1 VISAII
7 LAAGTSSRMGKPKL
21 LLPFKGRSI
30 IRVVAENVLA
40 SLVDEVLVVTGC
52 YSNEVTGAIKDLP
65 VRIVNNPDYK
75 KGQGTSLATGAR
87 WLSPETE
94 AFLVFMGDQPLIS
107 PAIINSL
114 INEFRKNK
122 RPALRPVY
130 NGQPGHPVIFDC
142 SLISQV
148 KLLQGD
154 EGARKVLGNLRKDQ
168 VEFSVPYPEVVFDVD
183 TPEAYK
189 KLTSLYPSSQI

>member
-1 VISAII
+1 MISAII

-189 KLTSLYPSSQI
+189 KLTSL